1 MATPRTRD
9 RVSYV
14 RAGLESWPSWTAPI
28 TLGSYRDM
36 ITGFQNG
43 VPVNFGWGQPYSP
56 VGYIPDQSFSSF
68 EHTVDELHGKPV
80 KDPRTGKSWY
90 RTGGPFLNVR
100 VTSGY
105 PVGGVSEV
113 GSIFNWNNTRRYDG
127 GFMTPHLS
135 AWGGGG
141 FSASFNPYDN
151 SFLPD
156 VAAYFDRA
164 WRRAKPKL
172 ELSSLYVFLRELKD
186 TIPMLKTT
194 AHLMGAEWRNTVG
207 KTTTQSAMTDY
218 GSQLVTFRGSNIS
231 SYKMG
236 PRDIADQFLNHQFG
250 WAPFIGDILSFG
262 NAYFDAAATI
272 KRITDENGKWV
283 RRRAKVV
290 KDENFR
296 IIYEENPAYN
306 STSYNIP
313 CFPNN
318 MSSEFFASPPFWR
331 CTETERLSVSAA
343 GKFRFYRPEFDV
355 TLPDYTSAW
364 NKVLRYIKIYGLE
377 VNPHHIWQATPWT
390 WLVDWVSNLGD
401 YIERLSDTLEDQ
413 VAAEYFYVTAR
424 KSVVRK
430 LEISLPLHSG
440 LRVLTFERKFESKQR
455 SSADSPYGFNLTWDN
470 LSPRRLAI
478 LASLGISRNTGVAR
492 R

>member
-9 RVSYV
+9 RVTYI
-14 RAGLESWPSWTAPI
+14 RDNLRSWPSWTAPI

-36 ITGFQNG
+36 VTGFQNG
-43 VPVNFGWGQPYSP
+43 VPVNFGWGSPYSP
-56 VGYIPDQSFSSF
+56 VSYIPDQSFSSF
-68 EHTVDELHGKPV
+68 EHTVDELHGKPAY
-80 KDPRTGKSWY
+80 DPKTMKYWY

-100 VTSGY
+100 VSSGY

-127 GFMTPHLS
+127 GFMTPPLS
-135 AWGGGG
+135 VWGGGG

-151 SFLPD
+151 TFLPD

-172 ELSSLYVFLRELKD
+172 ELSSLYVFLKELKD
-186 TIPMLKTT
+186 GTRMLETT
-194 AHLMGAEWRNTVG
+194 ASLFGEEYRKSFSTFMRSGNITVLHGA
-207 KTTTQSAMTDY
+207 Q
-218 GSQLVTFRGSNIS
+218 IS
-231 SYKMG
+231 SPKMTAG
-236 PRDIADQFLNHQFG
+236 SIADQFLNHQFG

-262 NAYFDAAATI
+262 NAYFDASAHI
-272 KRITDENGKWV
+272 KKLTDENGKWV

-290 KDENFR
+290 KDENSRVVF
-296 IIYEENPAYN
+296 EENPAPN
-306 STSYNIP
+306 STSYAIP

-318 MSSEFFASPPFWR
+318 MSAEFFAAPPRWK
-331 CTETERLSVSAA
+331 CIETEKLSVTAS

-355 TLPDYTSAW
+355 TLPDYSSAW
-364 NKVLRYIKIYGLE
+364 NKVLRYIKLYGLE

-424 KSVVRK
+424 KFVTRR
-430 LEISLPLHSG
+430 LEIALPLHSG
-440 LRVLTFERKFESKQR
+440 LRVLTFERTFESKQR
-455 SSADSPYGFNLTWDN
+455 SSADSPYGFNLTWEN

-478 LASLGISRNTGVAR
+478 LASLGITRNPSLAR